1 MEKGERI
8 PLLTPKEKDL
18 QKTFSGRVGDLEL
31 AAVAVENSVIAGLGY
46 GVMLGMGS
54 ALETLCGQ
62 ALGAGRAGKFA
73 LWMIPQL
80 FAYAMNFP
88 IQKFLQAQG
97 KVGVMAWISVVVLLI
112 HGVLSWLFILK
123 LEWGL
128 VGAAIML
135 NTSWWLIVIAQII
148 YIFVTKSDGAWG
160 GFSWL
165 AFEDLWEFVKLSFAS
180 AVMLCLEFWYLM
192 LIVVITGRLPN
203 PLVPIDALAICMNL
217 DGWDTMIAIG
227 FNAAISVRV
236 SNELGASNHRRAKIS
251 VWVVSVTSVN
261 VGLVAIV
268 LVLATKEWFPFL
280 FTARVA
286 IGAGWQALFVYINIA
301 CYYVFGLPADL
312 ILGFKFGFGVMGVWG
327 GMLSGVCLQTIAL
340 IIVTSLTN
348 WKKEVDEAESRV
360 RKWGGTT
367 AEY

>member
-1 MEKGERI
+1 
-8 PLLTPKEKDL
+8 
-18 QKTFSGRVGDLEL
+18 
-31 AAVAVENSVIAGLGY
+31 
-46 GVMLGMGS
+46 
-54 ALETLCGQ
+54 
-62 ALGAGRAGKFA
+62 
-73 LWMIPQL
+73 MIPQL

-97 KVGVMAWISVVVLLI
+97 KVDVMAWISAVVVLI

-180 AVMLCLEFWYLM
+180 AVMLCLEFWYMM
-192 LIVVITGRLPN
+192 LIIVITGRLPN

-217 DGWDTMIAIG
+217 EGWDTMIAVG
-227 FNAAISVRV
+227 FNAAVRV
-236 SNELGASNHRRAKIS
+236 SNELGAGNHRQAKIS
-251 VWVVSVTSVN
+251 AWVVSITSVA
-261 VGLVAIV
+261 VGLVAVILV
-268 LVLATKEWFPFL
+268 LVTKEWFPFL
-280 FTARVA
+280 FTASVPVAQETTSLALFLAFNFLLNRIA
-286 IGAGWQALFVYINIA
+286 IGAGWQALFAYINIV
-301 CYYVFGLPADL
+301 CYYMFGLPAGL

-327 GMLSGVCLQTIAL
+327 GMLSGICLQTIVL

-348 WKKEVDEAESRV
+348 WKKEADEAESRV

-367 AEY
+367 TEY

>member
-1 MEKGERI
+1 MFIVHRFFNFLER
-8 PLLTPKEKDL
+8 LKK
-18 QKTFSGRVGDLEL
+18 FRSL
-31 AAVAVENSVIAGLGY
+31 A
-46 GVMLGMGS
+46 
-54 ALETLCGQ
+54 
-62 ALGAGRAGKFA
+62 AGKFA

-280 FTARVA
+280 FTASLPVA
-286 IGAGWQALFVYINIA
+286 KETTSLALFLAINFLLNSLQP
-301 CYYVFGLPADL
+301 V
-312 ILGFKFGFGVMGVWG
+312 
-327 GMLSGVCLQTIAL
+327 LSGKFMKLF
-340 IIVTSLTN
+340 SF
-348 WKKEVDEAESRV
+348 
-360 RKWGGTT
+360 
-367 AEY
+367 